1 MRGYRGNPYKD
12 LLIMSYIV
20 LGFCLILRFLNLYD
34 FQIIETSEWYIKAE
48 EVFTKYIFLKAIVLS
63 VYFTLQYYLICGAIL
78 RRFPKY
84 ETIQISAY
92 GIFRGIAGIYFP
104 ENHIINII

>member
-34 FQIIETSEWYIKAE
+34 FQIIETSEWYVRTEKE
-48 EVFTKYIFLKAIVLS
+48 LGKS
-63 VYFTLQYYLICGAIL
+63 
-78 RRFPKY
+78 
-84 ETIQISAY
+84 
-92 GIFRGIAGIYFP
+92 
-104 ENHIINII
+104 